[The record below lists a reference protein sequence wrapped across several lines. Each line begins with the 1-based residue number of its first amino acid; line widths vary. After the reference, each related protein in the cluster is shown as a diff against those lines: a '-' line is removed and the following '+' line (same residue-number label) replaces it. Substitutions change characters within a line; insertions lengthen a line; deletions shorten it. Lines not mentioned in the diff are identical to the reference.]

1 MRTVSSRSSLGR
13 DGQPSNILLLEAAA
27 GWQVKVL
34 DFGLALTAQRGS
46 AQTPELAGTLAY
58 LAPEL
63 LLGRPPS
70 EASDL
75 YALGMIAF
83 GVLSGGRHPLAHVE
97 PEGAGP
103 LVSAILSLSVETSAL
118 DAPQALRELVVRL
131 LARDPAARPD
141 SAAALAGE
149 LYRAA
154 GLEPPAEQ
162 VAVRES
168 YLQAARFVSRER
180 ELRRLLD
187 ALRDSLRGSGR
198 VLCIGG
204 ESGVGKSRLLDE
216 LRTQALVRGARVL
229 RGQAVRD
236 AGRAFHV
243 LQDVIEPLCL
253 ELPPQDAALGVL
265 LPLFPRLVGL
275 LPHPI
280 AQAPP
285 LDAASMQERALATLE
300 RLLLSAATPQ
310 RPLVVLLED
319 VQWAGLESLALLGRL
334 AGLASRGALLL
345 VCTYRDDERPDLP
358 STAPGAELLKLHR
371 LDEPAVAALSESML
385 GPPGRS
391 PEVVGFL
398 QRESEGNGKT
408 AHNNFGT
415 SKHLTGGA
423 ATSGRRVRPGQ
434 HRHASAGGRE
444 PGCAARAHPLLLHGE
459 RVQARTPRAG

>member
-1 MRTVSSRSSLGR
+1 MEYLPAARELLSVTRAVPLRVRVELLAQIAQALAYLHRRGTLHR
-13 DGQPSNILLLEAAA
+13 DLEPSNILLVESEA
-27 GWQVKVL
+27 GWQAKVL
-34 DFGLALTAQRGS
+34 DFGLALTAQRDL

-58 LAPEL
+58 MAPEL
-63 LLGRPPS
+63 LLGKPPS

-75 YALGMIAF
+75 YALGLIAF
-83 GVLSGGRHPLAHVE
+83 EVLSGGTHPLADVE
-97 PEGAGP
+97 PAGLGP
-103 LVSAILSLSVETSAL
+103 LASAILSLTVDPSAL
-118 DAPQALRELVVRL
+118 DAPPLLRGLVVRL
-131 LARDPAARPD
+131 LARDPADRPE
-141 SAAALAGE
+141 SAAALVGE

-154 GLEPPAEQ
+154 DLAPPAEQ

-180 ELRRLLD
+180 ELEALLG

-198 VLCIGG
+198 VIFIGG

-265 LPLFPRLVGL
+265 LPLFPRLAGL
-275 LPHPI
+275 LPH
-280 AQAPP
+280 AVAEAPP

-300 RLLLSAATPQ
+300 RLLLSAAADPQ

-319 VQWAGLESLALLGRL
+319 VQWAGRESLALVGRL
-334 AGLASRGALLL
+334 AMSVSGTARAGLLL
-345 VCTYRDDERPDLP
+345 LATYRDDERPDLP
-358 STAPGAELLKLHR
+358 SAAPGADVLKLRR

-385 GPPGRS
+385 GPTGRS
-391 PEVVGFL
+391 PEVVSFL
-398 QRESEGNGKT
+398 QQESEGNLSTTRFFPSVGV
-408 AHNNFGT
+408 
-415 SKHLTGGA
+415 L
-423 ATSGRRVRPGQ
+423 
-434 HRHASAGGRE
+434 
-444 PGCAARAHPLLLHGE
+444 
-459 RVQARTPRAG
+459 